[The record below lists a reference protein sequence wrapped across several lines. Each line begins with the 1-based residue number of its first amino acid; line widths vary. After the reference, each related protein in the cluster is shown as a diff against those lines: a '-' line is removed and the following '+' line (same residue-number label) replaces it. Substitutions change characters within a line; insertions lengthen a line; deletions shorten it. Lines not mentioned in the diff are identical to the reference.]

1 MAKEVY
7 AHQTIIRTAWKK
19 KKKTKLGN
27 KINLEDNTLR
37 VPHRGLNRLYKW
49 NIISI
54 KRDEVRIHE
63 QVLKTLAKLNKPNKE
78 NVVMVYFC
86 SSKMS
91 E

>member
-1 MAKEVY
+1 MKKE
-7 AHQTIIRTAWKK
+7 
-19 KKKTKLGN
+19 KKTKLGN
-27 KINLEDNTLR
+27 KVNLEDNTLS

-54 KRDEVRIHE
+54 KRDEVRIYE
-63 QVLKTLAKLNKPNKE
+63 QALKTLVKLNKPNKE
-78 NVVMVYFC
+78 KAVIVYFC